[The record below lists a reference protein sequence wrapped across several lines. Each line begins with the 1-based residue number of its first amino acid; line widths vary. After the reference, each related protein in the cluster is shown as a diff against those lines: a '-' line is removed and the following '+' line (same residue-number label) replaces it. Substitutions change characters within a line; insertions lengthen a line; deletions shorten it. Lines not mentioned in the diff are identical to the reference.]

1 MATKF
6 ETLKGKWITTD
17 EESEKQLIN
26 LDSYSKIYQSSE
38 FNGENMEYQIA
49 FVKAD
54 SIPEFCFEYN
64 NPEEWNTDFED
75 LKDLLNQNHEIQIL

>member
-6 ETLKGKWITTD
+6 ETLKGKWISLGA
-17 EESEKQLIN
+17 EPEKQLIN

-38 FNGENMEYQIA
+38 FNGENMIYLIA

-54 SIPEFCFEYN
+54 TVPEFCFEYN
-64 NPEEWNTDFED
+64 NPEEWNADFEE
-75 LKDLLNQNHEIQIL
+75 LKNILNHDSK